1 MEGLKL
7 LSKIALKK
15 WNTNF
20 RLEHSE
26 RKNRITYSEILR
38 LPEISNWMKR
48 KIVFHLLSNWIFR
61 NQNSLF
67 VNGKQPTSLS
77 VTWSRSELRN
87 WSFRGIHP
95 FRCSPPEWL
104 AGLAGLECCSFQ

>member
-26 RKNRITYSEILR
+26 RKNRTTYSEILR
-38 LPEISNWMKR
+38 LPEISN
-48 KIVFHLLSNWIFR
+48 
-61 NQNSLF
+61 
-67 VNGKQPTSLS
+67 
-77 VTWSRSELRN
+77 
-87 WSFRGIHP
+87 
-95 FRCSPPEWL
+95 
-104 AGLAGLECCSFQ
+104 

>member
-26 RKNRITYSEILR
+26 RKNRTTYSEILR
-38 LPEISNWMKR
+38 LPEI
-48 KIVFHLLSNWIFR
+48 SNWIFR